1 MTDIFLLRND
11 CYLFITDT
19 GKLLVWGIALCMIFI
34 ASRFFRSSLQSRNNR
49 ITALKQELA
58 AVNLQMDRL
67 IEAEKNAKEESE
79 KKGNAKNRLLSAISH
94 EVRTPMNGILG
105 MAALLEQTGLTDE
118 QKDYTDTIISSGK
131 ILLNKVNEIMV
142 HDLIEFSKTNS
153 LSAEPERKNVELVN
167 CIEEVLDMF
176 SAAAAEKG
184 INLLYKIAKDVPL
197 QIISDRQ
204 RIQQVL
210 INLVENA
217 VKFTAEG
224 NVVVNVLKSQAGD
237 TPDFT
242 LSIVV
247 SDEGPGIQDD
257 KMPAL
262 FTGILPSGYS
272 TRNKEGNTGIG
283 LIISKKLTEQ
293 LGGSLS
299 AENNPEKGASFI
311 FSFRTSAI
319 GAHTSASDG
328 YKMKGFEGQP
338 VLLISADSNIATIC
352 NDLLEQW
359 GLLPV
364 RAASGTQA
372 LEILTQTRFN
382 EVIIDNVQA
391 DIDFMKLSSI
401 ISEKYP
407 QLPQLLMLPA
417 GNESYKQPMGLPV
430 ISISK
435 PVKQQQFFDTI
446 LTQLRHADNNNVT
459 ARELPGKLSGDFS
472 KKYPLKIL
480 IAEDNEINQ
489 KWTTKILNKLG
500 YNASVAEN
508 GKIVLDKVGHESFD
522 LILMDVQMPEM
533 DGLEATRMIRVCLE
547 KQPVIIAMTANV
559 MHGDRQACIQ
569 AGMNDYISKPVELPA
584 LVNMLE
590 KWALTIAEAKASM
603 A

>member
-1 MTDIFLLRND
+1 MTEIFFSRND

-49 ITALKQELA
+49 IAALKQELA
-58 AVNLQMDRL
+58 AVNLQMDKL

-105 MAALLEQTGLTDE
+105 MATLLEQTGLTDE

-224 NVVVNVLKSQAGD
+224 NIVVNVLKSQAGD

-247 SDEGPGIQDD
+247 SDEGPVSMMIKYRRCSQEFFHPGTRHVIKREIQV
-257 KMPAL
+257 
-262 FTGILPSGYS
+262 SG
-272 TRNKEGNTGIG
+272 
-283 LIISKKLTEQ
+283 
-293 LGGSLS
+293 
-299 AENNPEKGASFI
+299 
-311 FSFRTSAI
+311 
-319 GAHTSASDG
+319 
-328 YKMKGFEGQP
+328 
-338 VLLISADSNIATIC
+338 
-352 NDLLEQW
+352 
-359 GLLPV
+359 
-364 RAASGTQA
+364 
-372 LEILTQTRFN
+372 
-382 EVIIDNVQA
+382 
-391 DIDFMKLSSI
+391 
-401 ISEKYP
+401 
-407 QLPQLLMLPA
+407 
-417 GNESYKQPMGLPV
+417 
-430 ISISK
+430 
-435 PVKQQQFFDTI
+435 
-446 LTQLRHADNNNVT
+446 
-459 ARELPGKLSGDFS
+459 
-472 KKYPLKIL
+472 
-480 IAEDNEINQ
+480 
-489 KWTTKILNKLG
+489 
-500 YNASVAEN
+500 
-508 GKIVLDKVGHESFD
+508 
-522 LILMDVQMPEM
+522 
-533 DGLEATRMIRVCLE
+533 
-547 KQPVIIAMTANV
+547 
-559 MHGDRQACIQ
+559 
-569 AGMNDYISKPVELPA
+569 
-584 LVNMLE
+584 
-590 KWALTIAEAKASM
+590 
-603 A
+603 